1 MKSLRSEVF
10 KQIDVQYFSPCIVIN
25 TKTVLFHI
33 QAQAAFVIFGGI
45 NIGERLIEGKTVLIN
60 LAEKQSQIMWNL
72 KSETVKPADTVV
84 LTGSHY

>member
-25 TKTVLFHI
+25 TKIVLFHI
-33 QAQAAFVIFGGI
+33 QAQAASVLFGG
-45 NIGERLIEGKTVLIN
+45 RLIGGKPGLIN
-60 LAEKQSQIMWNL
+60 LAEKQSQIIWNL